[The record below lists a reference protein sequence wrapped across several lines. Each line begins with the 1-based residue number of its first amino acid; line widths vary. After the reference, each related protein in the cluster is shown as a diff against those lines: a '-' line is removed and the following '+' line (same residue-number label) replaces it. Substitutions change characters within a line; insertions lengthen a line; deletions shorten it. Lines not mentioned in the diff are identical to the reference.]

1 MKFSPDRFAR
11 SKGVTL
17 LEMLVVLAIV
27 SLSIA
32 LFAPMIVGAAEKNRG
47 LRDAES
53 VATAIRASR
62 ADAVAGNRA
71 IDLVFDP
78 VRRTYGVDGE
88 APLTLSAGVT
98 MEFTGAR
105 ELMKLSGAGVIRL
118 HPDGASSGGV
128 VRLVSEREAD
138 EVEVDWLT
146 GDVRLTRE
154 RLQ

>member
-1 MKFSPDRFAR
+1 MVDGGSLARIGRARITAQGRSYSAPAFS
-11 SKGVTL
+11 
-17 LEMLVVLAIV
+17 
-27 SLSIA
+27 
-32 LFAPMIVGAAEKNRG
+32 
-47 LRDAES
+47 
-53 VATAIRASR
+53 
-62 ADAVAGNRA
+62 VAGNRA